1 MRNAPGD
8 DALLRDIAIAEIGR
22 APARAWSIAD
32 EDFWCRIAPVGGV
45 LPAQGWKLHVSA
57 TMLSAPVVLSRVV
70 RVLSA
75 EGCAFKFPA
84 RLDDYW
90 ELLMPHCPR
99 AQAGKFVTV
108 YPADDV
114 EAARL
119 AALLDEATWG
129 LPGPAILSDRPWRPG
144 GIVHYRYGTFGGH
157 RVLGNDGFYELRIRT
172 PEGRAIPDERLPRFS
187 PPSFATSPF
196 AAFPAATSAGPSTP
210 GISTAGA
217 STSGASTSGISTSG
231 ASTSGVSTSDD
242 PAGGARPSGTRDGTG
257 SGNGNG
263 NGRPAPAAVMLNGR
277 FVVREAVRHANRG
290 GVYLARDDV
299 SGAEVVIKE
308 GRPHASSDLAGHD
321 ARSRLAT
328 ERSRLKALAGT
339 GLVPAVVDFF
349 EQGGHVFLVEEHV
362 PGTTLRRW
370 SEENAGPVGHDG
382 FGHGPAEILPI
393 VRRLVEALRA
403 VHACGYV
410 FRDLSP
416 DNVMILPGGDL
427 RLIDPEHVA
436 APGEIVMIGGTPG
449 YLAPELVPYGGRFR
463 PAPGREADL
472 FGLGGL
478 VYFLAVGAGLELPED
493 GVTGPARGR
502 RLLDHVA
509 AVSASNPA
517 LALLRPLVEGL
528 VTEPERRW
536 PLDRC
541 TAYLA
546 GLATDRTPPPDHP
559 PVADRTP
566 VAGHASIADHP
577 SAVDRAPVA
586 DRPPVRTVTDGG
598 ADGGVDDLVADGLA
612 WLVETADTSGQGPSP
627 WPGVQRGVEADPCS
641 VNGGV
646 PGILGVLTLASRA
659 PHDTAK
665 AAKAARTAKATETA
679 GPAGVAELA
688 ELAAGVTRWLR
699 GRLAAEDLWPPGLYF
714 GRSGAVWA
722 LYDAAE
728 AAGDGETMDVAL
740 RAAARLPVAYPNS
753 DVTHGLAGAGMAV
766 LRLAVRSGD
775 PVLRE
780 RAARTFENLHAA
792 RSYRRG
798 QPRWPVPESFDSGL
812 AGADHLG
819 FAHGIAGIG
828 TALLYGAVAL
838 DRPEWMA
845 TVREV
850 AAALEEHADV
860 DGDCA
865 WWPTLAEEPRTLRP
879 RRPHWCSGSSGIGS
893 FLVRY
898 WRATGEAGALRL
910 ARQAAV
916 AAHRTR
922 WQTGTVP
929 CHGLPGEGEFL
940 LDMAAFTGED
950 RYLRQ
955 AGDLAGCLRARAVSR
970 SGRTLVPDPFSTVV
984 PTFLGGTAG
993 VVAFLLRLRH
1003 GHARPWML
1011 DDVMGDAWRSP
1022 LTGSPPAPGRWKEKR
1037 PAAGVATRSTG
1048 R

>member
-1 MRNAPGD
+1 MKSTPD
-8 DALLRDIAIAEIGR
+8 DGGLLRDIAIAEIGR
-22 APARAWSIAD
+22 APARAWSIVDDA
-32 EDFWCRIAPVGGV
+32 FWCRISPVGGA

-99 AQAGKFVTV
+99 AQAGKFVTA
-108 YPADDV
+108 YPSGDV

-144 GIVHYRYGTFGGH
+144 GIVHYRYGAFGGH
-157 RVLGNDGFYELRIRT
+157 RVLGNDGFYEIRLRT
-172 PEGRAIPDERLPRFS
+172 PEGGTIHDERLARFS
-187 PPSFATSPF
+187 PPPFATSPF
-196 AAFPAATSAGPSTP
+196 AVPPAAASTRNGPASGTSASGTSVS
-210 GISTAGA
+210 GSQAGE
-217 STSGASTSGISTSG
+217 
-231 ASTSGVSTSDD
+231 
-242 PAGGARPSGTRDGTG
+242 ARPSGARATE
-257 SGNGNG
+257 NGNG
-263 NGRPAPAAVMLNGR
+263 NGGAKPAAVMLNDR

-290 GVYLARDDV
+290 GVYLARDTV
-299 SGAEVVIKE
+299 SGAQVVIKE
-308 GRPHASSDLAGHD
+308 GRPHASSDLAGRD
-321 ARSRLAT
+321 ARSRLAA
-328 ERSRLKALAGT
+328 ERSRLEALAGT

-349 EQGGHVFLVEEHV
+349 EQGGHTFLVEEHV

-382 FGHGPAEILPI
+382 FGSAAAEVLPI

-416 DNVMILPGGDL
+416 DNVMLLPGGDL

-436 APGEIVMIGGTPG
+436 VPGEIVMIGGTPG
-449 YLAPELVPYGGRFR
+449 YLAPELVPHSGRFR
-463 PAPGREADL
+463 PAPGEAADL
-472 FGLGGL
+472 FGLGAL
-478 VYFLAVGAGLELPED
+478 TYFLAVGAGPELPDD

-528 VTEPERRW
+528 LTEPERRW
-536 PLDRC
+536 PLERC
-541 TAYLA
+541 AAYLE
-546 GLATDRTPPPDHP
+546 GLATDDPLPAERTSSP
-559 PVADRTP
+559 
-566 VAGHASIADHP
+566 
-577 SAVDRAPVA
+577 DRAPA
-586 DRPPVRTVTDGG
+586 AGRLPFRTVTGG
-598 ADGGVDDLVADGLA
+598 RTESPARTEAGARADAERSARTDDLVADGLA
-612 WLVETADTSGQGPSP
+612 WLVETADTSQDASSP
-627 WPGVQRGVEADPCS
+627 WPNVHGGVEADPCS

-646 PGILGVLTLASRA
+646 PGVLGVLTLASRA
-659 PHDTAK
+659 RPGAAEPREGTGR
-665 AAKAARTAKATETA
+665 AKAARGSKGTGTEGAEVAGTAAR
-679 GPAGVAELA
+679 
-688 ELAAGVTRWLR
+688 VTRWLR
-699 GRLAAEDLWPPGLYF
+699 ARLATEDLWPPGLHF
-714 GRSGAVWA
+714 GRSGALWA
-722 LYDAAE
+722 LYEAAE
-728 AAGDGETMDVAL
+728 AAGDGESMDAAL
-740 RAAARLPVAYPNS
+740 RSAARLPTAYPNS
-753 DVTHGLAGAGMAV
+753 DVTHGLAGAGMTV

-798 QPRWPVPESFDSGL
+798 HPHWPVPASFDSGL

-828 TALLYGAVAL
+828 TALLYGALAL
-838 DRPEWMA
+838 DRPEWTA
-845 TVREV
+845 TAREI
-850 AAALEEHADV
+850 ARALEEYADI

-865 WWPTLAEEPRTLRP
+865 WWPTLAGEPRTLRP

-893 FLVRY
+893 FLVRH
-898 WRATGEAGALRL
+898 WRATGDDGALRL
-910 ARQAAV
+910 ARRAAV

-922 WQTGTVP
+922 WRSGTVP

-940 LDMAAFTGED
+940 LDMADFTGED
-950 RYLRQ
+950 RYLRW

-970 SGRTLVPDPFSTVV
+970 SGRTLVPDPFSTVL

-993 VVAFLLRLRH
+993 VVTFLLRLRH
-1003 GHARPWML
+1003 GHARPWTL

-1022 LTGSPPAPGRWKEKR
+1022 PTGSPPGPGRWKENR